1 MEEDATDLRWAIYS
15 NLYPL
20 YAIDG
25 LQLWDTG
32 YPQTVALIHKSI
44 GSMDKAVFMKNMRK
58 KLLELV
64 EGCAPPNRR
73 GCAKLADR
81 QGRPGPSAT
90 RPICRILSQ
99 LTYSSS

>member
-1 MEEDATDLRWAIYS
+1 
-15 NLYPL
+15 
-20 YAIDG
+20 
-25 LQLWDTG
+25 
-32 YPQTVALIHKSI
+32 
-44 GSMDKAVFMKNMRK
+44 MDKAVFMKNMRK

-73 GCAKLADR
+73 SCAKLADR

-99 LTYSSS
+99 LTYSSSNQVEGTADCPQGELQDHVERG